1 MYKENF
7 IIDNAGNRIGV
18 ILSMK
23 EYMRLL
29 DELEEKDD
37 IRLYDTVKARKEERI
52 PLEQYLSERKG
63 KRKNA

>member
-1 MYKENF
+1 MLKENF
-7 IIDNAGNRIGV
+7 IVDNTGNRIAV
-18 ILSMK
+18 ILSIK

-37 IRLYDTVKARKEERI
+37 IRLYDLAKARKEERI